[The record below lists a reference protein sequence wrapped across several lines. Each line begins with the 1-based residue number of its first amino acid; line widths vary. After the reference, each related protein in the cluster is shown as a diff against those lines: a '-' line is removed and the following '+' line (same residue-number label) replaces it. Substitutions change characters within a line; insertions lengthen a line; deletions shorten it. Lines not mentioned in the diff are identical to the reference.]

1 MHSLHSHCVLGQAK
15 HICTC
20 SCILICGCIIRQFIF
35 DKYNITRQTILKSIS
50 NLALPSSCL
59 QPGSAEPQL
68 HPLECQD
75 WSIQTAGWGR
85 AWRWW
90 GATASELLWGAPP
103 CRERGPRHP
112 TVRDET
118 EWNSFLYV
126 NLYSWRNTL
135 RKPLTPFSQSHFV
148 LPFRKLFTLFK
159 TKKQH
164 LFSVVEHFND
174 IFH

>member
-1 MHSLHSHCVLGQAK
+1 MLGQAK

-118 EWNSFLYV
+118 EWNSFFYV

-174 IFH
+174 IFHQF